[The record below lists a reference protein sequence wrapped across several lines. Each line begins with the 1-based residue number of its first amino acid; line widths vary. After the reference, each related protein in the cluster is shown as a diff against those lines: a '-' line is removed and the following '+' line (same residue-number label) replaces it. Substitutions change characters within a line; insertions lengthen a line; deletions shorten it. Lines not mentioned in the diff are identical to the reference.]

1 MDFLTCAVIL
11 PTVLNNLIYSKS
23 CKHCENLT
31 DFKKQT
37 ATPFAPSVSFSTQ
50 VKDYEVVLEDI
61 SFSCGAAKLQSLKLS
76 QDKTHT
82 AESQY
87 TIKSDF
93 VKKLCLKTLLGDK

>member
-1 MDFLTCAVIL
+1 METF
-11 PTVLNNLIYSKS
+11 
-23 CKHCENLT
+23 ENLT

-76 QDKTHT
+76 QD
-82 AESQY
+82 
-87 TIKSDF
+87 
-93 VKKLCLKTLLGDK
+93 